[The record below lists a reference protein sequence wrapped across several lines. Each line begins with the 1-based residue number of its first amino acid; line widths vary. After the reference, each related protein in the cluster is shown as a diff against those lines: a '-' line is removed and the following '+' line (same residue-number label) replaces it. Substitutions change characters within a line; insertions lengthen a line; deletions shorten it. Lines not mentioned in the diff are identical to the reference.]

1 MVTKG
6 IDFISHRSEGQQV
19 KVIPWGKNALRVLSA
34 MTPELPMRDW
44 ALLPQEEIT
53 PVITEGEDTLTI
65 QNGSILCV
73 MDKFGKL
80 TFKNADG
87 KILLREYGRNS
98 KVLDVRDNSPMR
110 LNPREFKPIRGGDWR
125 VTVRFES
132 APDEHLSGMGQYQ
145 EETLNLKGCKLELA
159 QRNTQAS
166 VPYLVSS
173 LGYGFFWHNPAI
185 GYANFAKNVTE
196 WYAEATDVID
206 YWICAGDTPAQL
218 VEQYAAVTGKP
229 PMMPEYGMGFW
240 QCKLRYRTQEELL
253 SVAREYHRRGVPL
266 DVIIIDFFHWTFQ
279 GDWKFDPKYFPD
291 PEGMVKELS
300 EMGIKLMVS
309 IWPTVE
315 RASENYPAM
324 NDLGLLLRTEYGLP
338 IATDCVT
345 DCSVVDTLNPE
356 ARKFFWDAAK
366 KNYFDKGISLFWLDV
381 AEPELIGYDYDLYRS
396 SAGSY
401 LKVANAYPQ
410 MYARA
415 FYEGL
420 SENGVEAPMS
430 LIRCAW
436 AGSQRYGAL
445 AWSGDINSTFSAMRT
460 QLCAG
465 LNMAM
470 AGIPWWNTDIGGFH
484 GGNVDD
490 PEFQELLVRWFQWAV
505 YCPVMR
511 LHGDRQ
517 PSLAPTD
524 QGHSGGGQMGSG
536 NKNEIWSF
544 TEEMYGIFT
553 RCIALRNEMRPYIR
567 RLMREAHETGAPVMR
582 PLFYE
587 FPKDKAAWDIKDAY
601 MFGSDLLVAP
611 VMTYGARE
619 RDVYLPE
626 GAQWTEESTG
636 ITYAGGETVTAAA
649 PLDVIPVFRRS

>member
-345 DCSVVDTLNPE
+345 DCSVVDTLNSE

-445 AWSGDINSTFSAMRT
+445 AWSGDINSTFEAFRT

-619 RDVYLPE
+619 RLVYLPE